1 MQHPFPAFNTPI
13 ASTAVDECAEPTYVS
28 PRGYAH
34 PPSRRPRDTHLED
47 LYHLVLRF
55 FPQTDGKWVLKQ
67 VRRQLAKP

>member
-13 ASTAVDECAEPTYVS
+13 ASTAVDECAESTYVS

-47 LYHLVLRF
+47 LYHPVLRF
-55 FPQTDGKWVLKQ
+55 CCTAVSFSPDSTVC
-67 VRRQLAKP
+67 